1 MTTSELRSMIRSVL
15 KEELSKKKTLTEG
28 YTNIKPLSGTE
39 LNSIVDN
46 YNNAYAGISLEDAGA
61 YPEIVDVCYSHDP
74 GCCDIILKLDAPIKK
89 ELLYIT
95 LFRLFEGYTS
105 DSNFDELLGF
115 SWLALNNSAIAF
127 WFGRVENFGIE
138 TGLDDEE

>member
-1 MTTSELRSMIRSVL
+1 MKKSELRTMIREVL
-15 KEELSKKKTLTEG
+15 KEELSKKKSLTEG
-28 YTNIKPLSGTE
+28 YKNIKSLVGTE

-46 YNNAYAGISLEDAGA
+46 YNNTYAGVSLGHAGT
-61 YPEIVDVCYSHDP
+61 YPGILDVCYSHDP

-95 LFRLFEGYTS
+95 LFRLFEDYTG
-105 DSNFDELLGF
+105 DSSFEELLGF
-115 SWLALNNSAIAF
+115 SWLALNDSAIAF
-127 WFGRVENFGIE
+127 WFGRIENFGIE